1 MNRLYEEGS
10 RSYVESWL
18 DAEKLN
24 EKLRGMLKWEKTR
37 KKNDDG
43 ALWWWESKGHGASWW
58 HLGTT
63 GQWSGVGLDDLR
75 VIP

>member
-24 EKLRGMLKWEKTR
+24 EKLRGMLKWEKNR
-37 KKNDDG
+37 KKMLISLNKVF
-43 ALWWWESKGHGASWW
+43 LMS
-58 HLGTT
+58 
-63 GQWSGVGLDDLR
+63 
-75 VIP
+75 